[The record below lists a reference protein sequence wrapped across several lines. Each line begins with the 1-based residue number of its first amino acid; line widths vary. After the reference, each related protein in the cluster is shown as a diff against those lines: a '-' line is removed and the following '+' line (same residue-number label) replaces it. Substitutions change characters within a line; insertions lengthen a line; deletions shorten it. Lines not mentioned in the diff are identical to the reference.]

1 MGVNVFPMFFQCVS
15 CTLRICK
22 YPNVHKTHWKNIG
35 DTLKP
40 IECVFKAHWRHII
53 THWNTLQSGTFLCSC
68 ATITTMCFN
77 VFQCAK
83 NTLKKHW
90 RHIEAHLKSMC
101 FEHIAKSASNTLR
114 NSLSLVHI
122 AEHIEKSQCAPMCW
136 AAQCARNTLKH
147 IMTHWNT
154 LAYYLIWRGVQIKW
168 LAQDARNFSSACGMP
183 PVPNW
188 WSRWKVHL
196 KVLQIINHRL

>member
-1 MGVNVFPMFFQCVS
+1 MHIR
-15 CTLRICK
+15 CTLKHIE
-22 YPNVHKTHWKNIG
+22 THYNQG
-35 DTLKP
+35 NFY
-40 IECVFKAHWRHII
+40 VVV
-53 THWNTLQSGTFLCSC
+53 

-83 NTLKKHW
+83 KHIENTL
-90 RHIEAHLKSMC
+90 RHIERTLQTNVFWTHCEIRKQ
-101 FEHIAKSASNTLR
+101 HIAK
-114 NSLSLVHI
+114 HI
-122 AEHIEKSQCAPMCW
+122 VARAHCGTHWEIPMCPMCR

-147 IMTHWNT
+147 ITTHWNT

-168 LAQDARNFSSACGMP
+168 LAQDARNFGGNCGMP

-196 KVLQIINHRL
+196 KVRMASASVWAKDFFSESFSAGIVGYRPQIIDCRS

>member
-1 MGVNVFPMFFQCVS
+1 MFFQCVS
-15 CTLRICK
+15 CTLRICQ

-35 DTLKP
+35 DTLKH
-40 IECVFKAHWRHII
+40 IECVFKA
-53 THWNTLQSGTFLCSC
+53 
-68 ATITTMCFN
+68 
-77 VFQCAK
+77 
-83 NTLKKHW
+83 HW

-196 KVLQIINHRL
+196 KVLQIMDDRS